1 MRNPSGETPEP
12 PFEVAMEDDATPP
25 PQTDR
30 KAYKARYWEQYKDKR
45 QRVFLTLSPQE
56 YRDVSAAAKAAG
68 RSVAQQIWQE
78 SCAYRRQR
86 FLPTVE
92 IEKQIAGLVLAL
104 RQIGDAI
111 AKAGQDKGVLG
122 ALRGGGDGKLGERI
136 RAVEE
141 TVRAFMQ
148 RPWRD
153 SP

>member
-1 MRNPSGETPEP
+1 MPNLSGETPEP
-12 PFEVAMEDDATPP
+12 PFEVAMEDEPSPKPAP
-25 PQTDR
+25 DR
-30 KAYKARYWEQYKDKR
+30 KAYKAQYWEQYKDKR

-56 YRDVSAAAKAAG
+56 YREIAAAAKAAG

-86 FLPTVE
+86 FLPTAE
-92 IEKQIAGLVLAL
+92 IERQVAGLVLAL

-111 AKAGQDKGVLG
+111 TKASQDKGMLG
-122 ALRGGGDGKLGERI
+122 ALRGSNGKLGDRI

-141 TVRAFMQ
+141 SVRAFVQ

-153 SP
+153 DKP